1 MTLQFREEH
10 LPSYHRQVAIKLQ
23 TAAAKR
29 ATVKGCVRI
38 QNLIFLT
45 ARRLALHHDQEY
57 THLDGKEENLRS
69 RLFVNC
75 SKLRTI
81 SVIIKYRNT
90 A

>member
-57 THLDGKEENLRS
+57 THLDGKEENIRS
-69 RLFVNC
+69 IVKIVC
-75 SKLRTI
+75 KL
-81 SVIIKYRNT
+81 
-90 A
+90 

>member
-38 QNLIFLT
+38 QNMIFE
-45 ARRLALHHDQEY
+45 QEKGIGN
-57 THLDGKEENLRS
+57 DSRS
-69 RLFVNC
+69 LVNP
-75 SKLRTI
+75 R
-81 SVIIKYRNT
+81 
-90 A
+90 